1 MANNPNFAENSLI
14 YYTMD
19 IKNIVRNRRRELG
32 ISQEDLAEMSEVSLA
47 TIKNIERGEGN
58 PTFKTVMKVM
68 DILGLE
74 IIFQVRNTLSSS

>member
-1 MANNPNFAENSLI
+1 
-14 YYTMD
+14 MD

-68 DILGLE
+68 EILGLE

>member
-1 MANNPNFAENSLI
+1 MDVNNI
-14 YYTMD
+14 
-19 IKNIVRNRRRELG
+19 IRNRRRELG

-68 DILGLE
+68 EILGLE
-74 IIFQVRNTLSSS
+74 VIFRVRNTLGDS

>member
-1 MANNPNFAENSLI
+1 
-14 YYTMD
+14 MD

-68 DILGLE
+68 EILGLE
-74 IIFQVRNTLSSS
+74 IVFQVRNTLSDS

>member
-68 DILGLE
+68 EILGLE

>member
-1 MANNPNFAENSLI
+1 
-14 YYTMD
+14 MD

-68 DILGLE
+68 EILGLE
-74 IIFQVRNTLSSS
+74 IIFQVRNTLSDS

>member
-1 MANNPNFAENSLI
+1 
-14 YYTMD
+14 MD
-19 IKNIVRNRRRELG
+19 INNIIRNRRRELG

-68 DILGLE
+68 EILGLE
-74 IIFQVRNTLSSS
+74 ILFRIRNTLGDS

>member
-1 MANNPNFAENSLI
+1 
-14 YYTMD
+14 MD
-19 IKNIVRNRRRELG
+19 INNIIRNRRRELG

-68 DILGLE
+68 EILGLE
-74 IIFQVRNTLSSS
+74 IVFQVRNTLSDS

>member
-68 DILGLE
+68 EILGLE
-74 IIFQVRNTLSSS
+74 IVFQVRNTLSDS

>member
-1 MANNPNFAENSLI
+1 
-14 YYTMD
+14 MD
-19 IKNIVRNRRRELG
+19 IKSIVRDRRRVLG

-68 DILGLE
+68 EILGLE
-74 IIFQVRNTLSSS
+74 VIFRVRNTLGDS